1 MANYYYAIG
10 NKEEGNIYEQKLKD
24 CYDKEWELKIYN
36 QSKKIFLEIIEDKKY
51 RVQVQWT

>member
-51 RVQVQWT
+51 RVQVQWN